1 MISDTEQ
8 IDIDI
13 LGENNMNQEKEEIIM
28 DEPTFDIDGL
38 REDLQN
44 YNKFKEDL
52 MTLLNQIEKE
62 IFEKQTQLAI

>member
-1 MISDTEQ
+1 
-8 IDIDI
+8 
-13 LGENNMNQEKEEIIM
+13 MNQEKEEIIM

-44 YNKFKEDL
+44 YDKFKEDL